1 MTVTDQ
7 LEPTAVAEATPTRPS
22 WASIPKVNLLP
33 PEIMEN
39 RRFAALKRRLLVV
52 LLLVLAGGA
61 AATWWAG
68 TRVDAA
74 QQELDAARA
83 RTSTLQA
90 EKAKYAE
97 VPQVTAAVDAA
108 LTVRQQAMAA
118 DVLWYRYLNDV
129 ALATT
134 SDVYLTSMTATLK
147 GATPTPGADPL
158 TPAGI
163 GTVEISGT
171 AGSLPSVATWMEA
184 LDQITGIKGSVLLSA
199 SRGDGEG
206 DITFSTTSVLTTDA
220 LSHRYDRKAG

>member
-7 LEPTAVAEATPTRPS
+7 LEPTAVAEATSTRVS
-22 WASIPKVNLLP
+22 WASVPKVNLLP
-33 PEIMEN
+33 PEIMES
-39 RRFAALKRRLLVV
+39 RRFAALKRRLLVLVV
-52 LLLVLAGGA
+52 LVVAGGA
-61 AATWWAG
+61 AAGWWAN

-74 QQELDAARA
+74 QAQLDEARA
-83 RTSTLQA
+83 TTTTLQT
-90 EKAKYAE
+90 EKAKYRE
-97 VPQVTAAVDAA
+97 VPEVTAAVDAA

-134 SDVYLTSMTATLK
+134 SDVYLTSMTASLK
-147 GATPTPGADPL
+147 GATPSPGTDPL
-158 TPAGI
+158 APAGI
-163 GTVEISGT
+163 GAVQISGT
-171 AGSLPSVATWMEA
+171 AGSLPSVAAWLEA

-199 SRGDGEG
+199 SRGDQGS